1 MARGDLTDA
10 HWAWVSRYLPISDL
24 GRLPLNLR
32 KQIDGVNWRF
42 RTGSPWRDV
51 PERYGKWATVY
62 DLHRR
67 YCENGTWLVILLGIV
82 ADAEEMGEIDWFVS
96 VDSTTVRAHQHASGA
111 AVSEEEIQAALEW
124 LEARAN
130 PANQNK
136 NPRAVANPLAAAT
149 RTIPPNWSEH
159 SAVSRT
165 NAARPGRVRRN
176 SAAPGAD

>member
-10 HWAWVSRYLPISDL
+10 QWEWMRRYVPVSDL
-24 GRLPLNLR
+24 GRLPRNLR

-67 YCENGTWLVILLGIV
+67 YSENGTWLAILLGIV
-82 ADAEEMGEIDWFVS
+82 ADAQEMGEIDWFVS

-111 AVSEEEIQAALEW
+111 VVDEQELRAALEW
-124 LEARAN
+124 VEAKAN
-130 PANQNK
+130 PANQKTNVEFVIQPAVPYRRRPLSRK
-136 NPRAVANPLAAAT
+136 N
-149 RTIPPNWSEH
+149 
-159 SAVSRT
+159 
-165 NAARPGRVRRN
+165 
-176 SAAPGAD
+176 AAPGADGAKPGRARPNSAGLAAD

>member
-10 HWAWVSRYLPISDL
+10 QWAWISRYLPISDL

-62 DLHRR
+62 DLHSR
-67 YCENGTWLVILLGIV
+67 YCRDGTWLAILLGII

-111 AVSEEEIQAALEW
+111 VVDEQELQAALDW
-124 LEARAN
+124 VDAKAN
-130 PANQNK
+130 PANQKSNVEFMIHRPVPYLRRTLPKK
-136 NPRAVANPLAAAT
+136 NAT
-149 RTIPPNWSEH
+149 R
-159 SAVSRT
+159 
-165 NAARPGRVRRN
+165 NAGDARPGRGRPS
-176 SAAPGAD
+176 SAGPAAD

>member
-1 MARGDLTDA
+1 MMARGDLTDA
-10 HWAWVSRYLPISDL
+10 QWAWVGRYVPVSDL

-62 DLHRR
+62 DLHQR
-67 YCENGTWLVILLGIV
+67 YCENGTWLAILLGII

-111 AVSEEEIQAALEW
+111 VVDAQELAAALEW
-124 LEARAN
+124 LDAKAN
-130 PANQNK
+130 PANQRSNIEFMIHPMVPYRRRTL
-136 NPRAVANPLAAAT
+136 PRKTVV
-149 RTIPPNWSEH
+149 S
-159 SAVSRT
+159 SADG
-165 NAARPGRVRRN
+165 AKPGRGRPN
-176 SAAPGAD
+176 SGGPAAD

>member
-10 HWAWVSRYLPISDL
+10 QWEWIRRYVPVSDL
-24 GRLPLNLR
+24 GRLPRNLR

-67 YCENGTWLVILLGIV
+67 YCENGTWLAILLGIV
-82 ADAEEMGEIDWFVS
+82 ADAQEMGEIDWFVS

-111 AVSEEEIQAALEW
+111 VVDEADLRAALEW
-124 LEARAN
+124 LDAKAN
-130 PANQNK
+130 PANQKTNVEFIIHPMA
-136 NPRAVANPLAAAT
+136 PRRRRTLT
-149 RTIPPNWSEH
+149 RNVVVS
-159 SAVSRT
+159 SADG
-165 NAARPGRVRRN
+165 ARPARGRPS
-176 SAAPGAD
+176 SAAPAAD